1 LLRNPRELAWHRRC
15 IAFLALA
22 YGFAWIL
29 EFLARISGVGEL
41 TTIGVFGPAFAGL
54 VLSRRPRQH
63 VGARPRAWLPAGIVF
78 LAVCWAVGYFSLP
91 QSLRAR
97 FGISLVIVSGL
108 FALVPAWILGATNS
122 RDTGVREFL
131 RTLLRPRSWLWTVLA
146 AVSFAAFLV
155 LPNHLPPAW
164 RGSIGHPR
172 LPAGPLAMVLF
183 VALTFA
189 HTFIY
194 GGGVGE
200 EPGWRGYLLPALQE
214 RLSPLIASLILW
226 FFWALWHLPLDLQG
240 YAGNDLATYLDNRV
254 VKLLPLTVISTWLYN
269 RSRGSILPSAV
280 FHVSF
285 NTFPQ
290 FLPSASGTVWI
301 LWLWAAAVVGSDRMW
316 RAGR

>member
-1 LLRNPRELAWHRRC
+1 M
-15 IAFLALA
+15 
-22 YGFAWIL
+22 
-29 EFLARISGVGEL
+29 
-41 TTIGVFGPAFAGL
+41 
-54 VLSRRPRQH
+54 
-63 VGARPRAWLPAGIVF
+63 F

-155 LPNHLPPAW
+155 LPNYLPPAW
-164 RGSIGHPR
+164 RGSIGHPQ

-240 YAGNDLATYLDNRV
+240 YAGNDLAMYLDNRV